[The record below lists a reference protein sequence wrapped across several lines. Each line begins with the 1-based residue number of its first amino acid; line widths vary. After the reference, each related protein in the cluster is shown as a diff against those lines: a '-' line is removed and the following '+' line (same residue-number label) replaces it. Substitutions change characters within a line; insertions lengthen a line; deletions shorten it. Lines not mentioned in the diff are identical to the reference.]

1 MEKKIYSFGDICCIF
16 ATVDGWTE
24 LIIVPSGY
32 ENELN
37 DEKVIGL
44 SPLNNIIYK
53 ESLVHLALAGD
64 GQSSPGITEQD
75 SKTALT
81 LKMTSQ
87 SLEENDNAVTL
98 VTTLENGEGLIV
110 RQYIVARKGSDALEM
125 YNEVENTGEE
135 VLLEALPSFNISRI
149 SPFERFDSPE
159 NILIHKMLSNWS
171 GEGKLQTVSADQL
184 AFESSWSG
192 LGIRTLKIEQT
203 GTMPARGHLPFAAVE
218 DVKQGVCWAATI
230 EAPASWEIEIAFRNN
245 SLSMGGGL
253 SDYLTGHWRKYLK
266 NGELM
271 RTNKA
276 YVTVVRGD
284 VNVAC
289 DRLVKA
295 YECERVIKPCEEDL
309 PTMYNEWCYT
319 WGTPKAEVLE
329 KILPI
334 AAKLGCKYFVVD
346 DGWFVCDYGKG
357 RCVIGDWD
365 LRKEMFPNGLKAFS
379 DTVNSY
385 GMKLGIWY
393 EFEGVSDQSNVY
405 KNHPDWLHTYQGKII
420 NHNGRAFLDF
430 RKKAVIEYLR
440 EKVIKNLIDNNIG
453 YMKVDYNA
461 AIGLG
466 VDGAESYGEGLR
478 QHIESVLAFFEEIKR
493 SVPELVLEICSSGGM
508 RHEPRFLNLA
518 DIVSFSDAHECPSG
532 VNIAF
537 NLHRFMPPRKMLIWA
552 TIREDYDLEDTN
564 FTVAKAMLGRYC
576 LSGNL
581 GKKSAEII
589 DAIEE
594 SVHFYND
601 ITHIVKDGTTTVI
614 EDSEIKSYLH
624 TKGATYLIRESLD
637 GKEKLLYAFAMDA
650 PLREFKVE
658 IGNYHVKKAF
668 NLPKDA
674 YIDGTTLCFSAKDC
688 PMWGCVVWLCR
699 NER

>member
-1 MEKKIYSFGDICCIF
+1 M
-16 ATVDGWTE
+16 
-24 LIIVPSGY
+24 
-32 ENELN
+32 
-37 DEKVIGL
+37 
-44 SPLNNIIYK
+44 
-53 ESLVHLALAGD
+53 
-64 GQSSPGITEQD
+64 
-75 SKTALT
+75 
-81 LKMTSQ
+81 
-87 SLEENDNAVTL
+87 
-98 VTTLENGEGLIV
+98 
-110 RQYIVARKGSDALEM
+110 
-125 YNEVENTGEE
+125 
-135 VLLEALPSFNISRI
+135 
-149 SPFERFDSPE
+149 
-159 NILIHKMLSNWS
+159 
-171 GEGKLQTVSADQL
+171 
-184 AFESSWSG
+184 
-192 LGIRTLKIEQT
+192 
-203 GTMPARGHLPFAAVE
+203 
-218 DVKQGVCWAATI
+218 
-230 EAPASWEIEIAFRNN
+230 
-245 SLSMGGGL
+245 
-253 SDYLTGHWRKYLK
+253 
-266 NGELM
+266 
-271 RTNKA
+271 
-276 YVTVVRGD
+276 
-284 VNVAC
+284 
-289 DRLVKA
+289 
-295 YECERVIKPCEEDL
+295 
-309 PTMYNEWCYT
+309 
-319 WGTPKAEVLE
+319 
-329 KILPI
+329 
-334 AAKLGCKYFVVD
+334 
-346 DGWFVCDYGKG
+346 
-357 RCVIGDWD
+357 
-365 LRKEMFPNGLKAFS
+365 
-379 DTVNSY
+379 
-385 GMKLGIWY
+385 
-393 EFEGVSDQSNVY
+393 
-405 KNHPDWLHTYQGKII
+405 
-420 NHNGRAFLDF
+420 
-430 RKKAVIEYLR
+430 R

-668 NLPKDA
+668 NFPTDA
-674 YIDGTTLCFSAKDC
+674 YLDGTTLCFSAKDC

-699 NER
+699 NE